1 MADVGRPT
9 KYKEEFNDQVEKLC
23 KLGATDAEIANFF
36 EVVESTVNLWKI
48 EHPKFSESIKAGKD
62 LADAFV
68 AQRLYER
75 AVGFEHDSEEIK
87 VVSMGEKQ
95 GSEIVRVPIRKIYPP
110 DPTSLIF
117 WLKNRRPKDWRDRQ
131 EIDHTTQGEKI
142 QFGGIEIVQPVEN
155 SQIPASPE
163 S

>member
-1 MADVGRPT
+1 MAEVGRPT

-23 KLGATDAEIANFF
+23 KLGATDKEIADFF
-36 EVVESTVNLWKI
+36 EVDVSTVNNWKI
-48 EHPKFSESIKAGKD
+48 DYPEFLESIREGKD
-62 LADAFV
+62 LADANI
-68 AQRLYER
+68 ASSLYHR
-75 AVGFEHDSEEIK
+75 ALGYSHADVDIRVVDKTIVQTDVIK
-87 VVSMGEKQ
+87 H
-95 GSEIVRVPIRKIYPP
+95 YPP
-110 DPTSLIF
+110 DSTAAIF